1 MNNLQVF
8 NNTEFG
14 QVRTINKKNE
24 IWFVGKDI
32 ALALGYADTDYSIR
46 VHVDG
51 EDKQLFKP
59 EEIQGLKI
67 SNRGMVFINE
77 SGLYSLVLSSK
88 LPTAKKFKHWITS
101 EVLPSIRKH
110 GGYLT
115 PDKIEEVLLN
125 PDTII
130 RLATELKTEREK
142 LANAEMQIEID
153 KPKVLFADAVATSK
167 TSILIG
173 ELAKLIKQNGYDIG
187 QKRLFNFLRENGY
200 LVKRKGSEYN
210 MPTQKSMNLGLF
222 EIKERTIN
230 HTDHVETV
238 KTPKVTGKGQIYFL
252 NLFFKI
258 MVKNGAT
265 A

>member
-14 QVRTINKKNE
+14 QVRTLTENSKIL
-24 IWFVGKDI
+24 FCASDI
-32 ALALGYADTDYSIR
+32 ANALGYARPADAVNRFCPHTVKHSIG
-46 VHVDG
+46 VETGKKADG
-51 EDKQLFKP
+51 TPATQQIQMNFIP
-59 EEIQGLKI
+59 EGDVYRLIV
-67 SNRGMVFINE
+67 R
-77 SGLYSLVLSSK
+77 SK
-88 LPTAKKFKHWITS
+88 LP
-101 EVLPSIRKH
+101 
-110 GGYLT
+110 
-115 PDKIEEVLLN
+115 
-125 PDTII
+125 
-130 RLATELKTEREK
+130 
-142 LANAEMQIEID
+142 NAEMQIEMD

-258 MVKNGAT
+258 RVRNEVT

>member
-46 VHVDG
+46 VHVDS

-142 LANAEMQIEID
+142 LANAEMQIEMD

>member
-1 MNNLQVF
+1 MENLVEIKNNQVITSSRQVAECFGKEHKNVLRDIKEILAAQNSATKFFYETTFKNRGKQYPMYLMNRDGFSLLVMGFTGKEALQWKFKYIEAF
-8 NNTEFG
+8 NAME
-14 QVRTINKKNE
+14 QELLQSK
-24 IWFVGKDI
+24 
-32 ALALGYADTDYSIR
+32 
-46 VHVDG
+46 
-51 EDKQLFKP
+51 KQLPNFDDP
-59 EEIQGLKI
+59 VAAA
-67 SNRGMVFINE
+67 R
-77 SGLYSLVLSSK
+77 
-88 LPTAKKFKHWITS
+88 AWAD
-101 EVLPSIRKH
+101 EVEARRQAQK
-110 GGYLT
+110 
-115 PDKIEEVLLN
+115 
-125 PDTII
+125 
-130 RLATELKTEREK
+130 
-142 LANAEMQIEID
+142 QIEAD
-153 KPKVLFADAVATSK
+153 RPKVLFADAVATAK

-230 HTDHVETV
+230 HTDHVETE